1 MAKRTV
7 ELCLTNTFH
16 GSERVYRVVKLTNT
30 VEPTVGET
38 VSEAEVKEMI
48 RRPGWTVVIKEGKGA

>member
-1 MAKRTV
+1 MPKRTV

-16 GSERVYRVVKLTNT
+16 GNERVYRVVKLTNT

-38 VSEAEVKEMI
+38 VGEQEVRELI
-48 RRPGWTVVIKEGKGA
+48 RRPEWTVIIKEERK